1 MTQRP
6 SVPKRSGP
14 RRPRPR
20 PPYLLRKR
28 WALLLSPFVVVGGLI
43 AIAPAP
49 PPTPLTV
56 DSREEDA
63 IRGDGEPFHYI
74 PDDEVYAL
82 DLDPRQVRFGL
93 LEGWDRE
100 LDAFEDSAALA
111 YVSGPMYERHVDSAG
126 REITVPLGD
135 LKFGR
140 RIWKG
145 RNRTASRQRAFI
157 GIRHDGSID
166 FGYGELTEAQTRRY
180 DTFIGG
186 LHSLYNDLED
196 PPTSYKGAY
205 SISMGQRIR
214 YYLPRIRMVMG
225 LRNDGHLEVLM
236 SRDGLTLEQTKDLAR
251 RRGYLAAYM
260 PDHASKSRFIIP
272 GVKGFTEE
280 DANWISGGAT
290 SFVHVPYMLRLSTRQ
305 RPLRGD
311 LIAGLTPRFGGD
323 DRCKG
328 PLDCSAAFGQHMA
341 DRALAGLNRVMEQG
355 VEPLARLIWAPSPSK
370 TSPSKTPSSNQPSGS
385 PLVPD
390 RTWPD
395 SSDRAPLRE
404 PPITAD
410 PLVLQ
415 EPVIRM
421 EPDEPDDPV
430 LPEDLDAPTPRAFE
444 PLIPLPPDLPPPL
457 LLDQSSEPE
466 QIGLEQA
473 PPPPLLPPLP
483 PAAEK
488 SSQSKRLD
496 ASEPFESEPSF
507 TPSPLR

>member
-20 PPYLLRKR
+20 RPHLLRKR

-56 DSREEDA
+56 DSREEVA

-323 DRCKG
+323 DRCEG
-328 PLDCSAAFGQHMA
+328 PVDCSVAFGQHMA

>member
-20 PPYLLRKR
+20 RPHLLRKR

-49 PPTPLTV
+49 PPTPLTA
-56 DSREEDA
+56 DSREEVA

-323 DRCKG
+323 DRCEG
-328 PLDCSAAFGQHMA
+328 PVDCSVAFGQHMA